1 MEMRNEQ
8 GMLDRL
14 NDEDLIDL
22 RQYWQ
27 TLMRYKWGIIG
38 FTFVMTLLAV
48 LVTFSLTPIYRATAV
63 LLIESQDAKV
73 VSIEEVYGIE
83 GAQSEYFTTQF
94 EILKS
99 RKLAEKVVRELGL
112 VNHPTFNKV
121 EESWLPF
128 SVADIKATVKAYLPA
143 QMPEREVVEQDP
155 VHATVDAFMAQLI
168 VEPVRKSQL
177 VRISF
182 ESEDRALAAQVANAV
197 GEAYID
203 SNLEAKLEL
212 TLKASSWLSTRL
224 ETLRA
229 DLTAAEQRLQQ
240 YRESEK
246 IIGERGGLDI
256 AGQELEL
263 ISNKLAEAQRE
274 RLAAESLYKQVQ
286 AIGRNNPQKLELVP
300 TVLQHPLVQV
310 MKQSY
315 AQIELKRSEVAKRY
329 GPKHPNMQAVTSELN
344 NARRSL
350 NSQILS
356 IVNGIETDYK
366 VALANE
372 ESLRSSLEGT
382 KGNMQDLSRK
392 EFKLRELQ
400 QDVDAKSAVFNTFL
414 ARFNETSAT
423 KDLNTAN
430 ARIADP
436 AVVPTE
442 PVKPK
447 KKLIVLMA
455 AMGSFMLGVMFA
467 FLLQALNNTVK
478 TASEVENRLH
488 AVMLGLLP
496 LLPGGRKRQGQS
508 YLEFVKNPQSQYAES
523 LRTIRT
529 GLMLS
534 ALDNPHKTIS
544 VTSTVAGEGKSTLA
558 LGVAFAMGQMER
570 VLLID
575 ADLRR
580 PSIARSL
587 GYERTLPGLS
597 NLVAGTAEM
606 DDCIQH
612 FSEGHI
618 DVICAGVTPPN
629 PSELLSSKRFK
640 EVLAQLE
647 DRYDRIII
655 DTAPSQA
662 VSDALILA
670 PLVGAM
676 VYVVKSDSTP
686 YQHARNG
693 LKRLKAVNAPLVGV
707 VLNQVDMKKGAKY
720 YGQEYGGYYDVYGYT
735 AQS

>member
-63 LLIESQDAKV
+63 LLIESQEAKV

-112 VNHPTFNKV
+112 ADHPSFNKV
-121 EESWLPF
+121 EESILPF
-128 SVADIKATVKAYLPA
+128 GLADIKALVKTYLPA
-143 QMPEREVVEQDP
+143 PMPEREVVERDP
-155 VHATVDAFMAQLI
+155 VQATADAFMAQLI
-168 VEPVRKSQL
+168 IEPVRKSQL

-182 ESEDRALAAQVANAV
+182 ESEDRELAAKVANAV

-224 ETLRA
+224 ESLRA
-229 DLTAAEQRLQQ
+229 DLTAAEQRLQN

-286 AIGRNNPQKLELVP
+286 SIGRNNPQKLELVP

-329 GPKHPNMQAVTSELN
+329 GPKHPKMQAVTSELN

-372 ESLRSSLEGT
+372 ESLRNSLEGT
-382 KGNMQDLSRK
+382 KGDMQDLSRK

-496 LLPGGRKRQGQS
+496 LLPGGRKQQGQS

-558 LGVAFAMGQMER
+558 LGIAFAMGQMER

-606 DDCIQH
+606 EECIQH
-612 FSEGHI
+612 FGNGHI

-647 DRYDRIII
+647 GRYDRIII

>member
-63 LLIESQDAKV
+63 LLIESQEAKV

-112 VNHPTFNKV
+112 ADHPSFNKV
-121 EESWLPF
+121 EESILPF
-128 SVADIKATVKAYLPA
+128 GLADIKALVKTYLPA
-143 QMPEREVVEQDP
+143 PMPEREVVEQDP
-155 VHATVDAFMAQLI
+155 VQATVNAFMAQLI
-168 VEPVRKSQL
+168 IEPVRKSQL

-182 ESEDRALAAQVANAV
+182 ESEDRELAAKVANAV

-329 GPKHPNMQAVTSELN
+329 GPKHPKMQAVTSELN

-372 ESLRSSLEGT
+372 ESLRNSLEGT
-382 KGNMQDLSRK
+382 KGDMQDLSRK

-436 AVVPTE
+436 AVEPTE
-442 PVKPK
+442 PVKPN

-478 TASEVENRLH
+478 TASEVESRLH

-496 LLPGGRKRQGQS
+496 LLPSNRKQQRQS

-558 LGVAFAMGQMER
+558 LGIAFAMGQMER

-606 DDCIQH
+606 DECIQH
-612 FSEGHI
+612 FGDGHI

-647 DRYDRIII
+647 ERYDRIII